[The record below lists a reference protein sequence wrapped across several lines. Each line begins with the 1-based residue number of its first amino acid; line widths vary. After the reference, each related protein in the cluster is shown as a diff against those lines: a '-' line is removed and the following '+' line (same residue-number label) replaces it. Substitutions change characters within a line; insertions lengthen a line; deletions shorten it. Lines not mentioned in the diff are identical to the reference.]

1 MSRMQLNCPFR
12 ACTWAIEQGWINLHS
27 WVDELHFRL
36 KYLWSQASIERSSL
50 PSNAA
55 SALNLLSHSSKWL
68 WYIFTFLLYLLTS
81 SPLLFYFLPLADDPA
96 SYFME
101 KTKAIRKSSL
111 IFPPQNLQTGL
122 PLYLQSLYSLLLKWK
137 ECPRI
142 PPIYLLKDIA
152 LANIPFLLYQHFFR
166 FLLEVSLSFYFFNIL
181 YFPTISKSCL
191 LILNSKYILNL
202 SISLHLC

>member
-12 ACTWAIEQGWINLHS
+12 ACTWAIEQGWKNLHS
-27 WVDELHFRL
+27 WVGLHFRL
-36 KYLWSQASIERSSL
+36 KYLWSQTSTEYSSL

-81 SPLLFYFLPLADDPA
+81 SPLLFYFLPVADDPA

-111 IFPPQNLQTGL
+111 ILPPQNLQTGL
-122 PLYLQSLYSLLLKWK
+122 HLYPQSLSSFRLKWRECPWIPPSLAYSKTLLLQISLFF
-137 ECPRI
+137 CI
-142 PPIYLLKDIA
+142 
-152 LANIPFLLYQHFFR
+152 NIFP
-166 FLLEVSLSFYFFNIL
+166 FLLEVRLSSYFFNIL